1 MINNNNTTSIVSK
14 VWSFCNPLRDVGVGY
29 GDYLEQ
35 LTYLL
40 FLKMADEYS
49 KPPYNRQLNIPIEYN
64 WESLT
69 GVKGAALEVHYVSL
83 LRELSTQKGILG
95 QIFTKSQN
103 KIQDPAML
111 AKIIDM
117 IDSEQWLVMGA
128 DVKGDIYEKL
138 LEQNAQDVKSG
149 AGQYFTPRPL
159 IRAMVECIQPL
170 PMKTIADP
178 ACGTGG
184 FFLAAYDY
192 LVANNKLDKDQNKFI
207 KASLLVPATISF
219 P

>member
-1 MINNNNTTSIVSK
+1 MSNNTASITSK

-49 KPPYNRQLNIPIEYN
+49 KPPHNRKLNIPKTYN

-69 GVKGAALEVHYVSL
+69 AKKGAELELHYVTL
-83 LRELSTQKGILG
+83 LRELSTAKGILG

-138 LEQNAQDVKSG
+138 LEQNA
-149 AGQYFTPRPL
+149 
-159 IRAMVECIQPL
+159 
-170 PMKTIADP
+170 
-178 ACGTGG
+178 
-184 FFLAAYDY
+184 
-192 LVANNKLDKDQNKFI
+192 
-207 KASLLVPATISF
+207 
-219 P
+219 

>member
-1 MINNNNTTSIVSK
+1 MSNNTSNIVNK

-40 FLKMADEYS
+40 FLKMAHEYS
-49 KPPYNRQLNIPIEYN
+49 KPPHNRKLPIPDEYD
-64 WESLT
+64 WESLINK
-69 GVKGAALEVHYVSL
+69 KGAELELHYVTL
-83 LRELSTQKGILG
+83 LRELSTAKGILG

-103 KIQDPAML
+103 KIQDPATL

-128 DVKGDIYEKL
+128 DVKGDIYERL

-149 AGQYFTPRPL
+149 AGQYFNTTAFDSCNGRMYSARPNENYCRSKL
-159 IRAMVECIQPL
+159 RN
-170 PMKTIADP
+170 
-178 ACGTGG
+178 GR
-184 FFLAAYDY
+184 FLFSG
-192 LVANNKLDKDQNKFI
+192 LRLHCRKQQ
-207 KASLLVPATISF
+207 T
-219 P
+219 

>member
-1 MINNNNTTSIVSK
+1 MTTSSIVSK

-49 KPPYNRQLNIPIEYN
+49 KPPYNRALNIPAAYN

-69 GVKGAALEVHYVSL
+69 GVKGAELDLLYATL

-117 IDSEQWLVMGA
+117 IITRDKTSLDITWLKDKSLA
-128 DVKGDIYEKL
+128 DLDNLPDPEDLASDIIENLEAGLASFREIMVKIGK
-138 LEQNAQDVKSG
+138 
-149 AGQYFTPRPL
+149 
-159 IRAMVECIQPL
+159 
-170 PMKTIADP
+170 
-178 ACGTGG
+178 
-184 FFLAAYDY
+184 
-192 LVANNKLDKDQNKFI
+192 
-207 KASLLVPATISF
+207 
-219 P
+219 